1 MSDEEKFEIVLLLGA
16 GASKPAK
23 VPTTKE
29 FVDEFLAKLRHEKKR
44 DELKAVKQIIEILNK
59 NLKKKRERVEVDI
72 EILLEVLEAL
82 ETKEDNKLLYF
93 YENLDE
99 NFLLKGLVEKTNLI
113 KDLKDFIVEKTT
125 VDKEEIHYL
134 SPLKDFIKES
144 RPLRILTVN
153 YDTAIEQ
160 FCEEYKIPYTDG
172 FDLYWNPSNFDDED
186 KYDVHLYKL
195 HGSITWYQTNR
206 KNYLKSLV
214 KPEGNKISL
223 ITKEEARSLILYPA
237 QKWFYSDPILELLL
251 KARKILENND
261 VKVLIVIGFSFRDD
275 HIREI
280 LWNAARKNR
289 DLVIFLIA
297 ENPLEI
303 YEKRLKYYEHGATKI
318 ESSLRGRVICL
329 PYDIEK
335 LLRELYIHYIQK
347 YKNAYV
353 TEKKKK
359 MEIPLLLDKPFFE
372 MIGYYLEV
380 EHISKIEMFLK
391 DYGAD
396 IKKRAFPLYLDCL
409 LEIYLLY
416 VKNPLPER
424 KNELER
430 APSQEEKEI
439 TERKK
444 RLDEFKESIL
454 ELLAES
460 VNFQISAGTNVS
472 ISLSLSANKI
482 KELRHAG
489 SEELN
494 FSILRDHLSNTLS
507 EMKHKKRYLFETFP
521 HSGKYDS
528 VLRLLK
534 NIVDYLDSVGKGS
547 LFFYDMK
554 YYDRIKSFEDERNY
568 EKVLNEIRRIFQ
580 KRGERDL
587 TKYSD
592 YFKEKEIEYI
602 KREVLEM

>member
-1 MSDEEKFEIVLLLGA
+1 MSDGEKFEIVFLLGA

-29 FVDEFLAKLRHEKKR
+29 FVQEFLAELRHEKKR

-59 NLKKKRERVEVDI
+59 NLKKKRKKVEVDI

-82 ETKEDNKLLYF
+82 ETKEDNILLYF
-93 YENLDE
+93 YENLDK
-99 NFLLKGLVEKTNLI
+99 NFLLKGLVEKTHLI

-134 SPLKDFIKES
+134 YPLKDFIKES

-195 HGSITWYQTNR
+195 HGSITWYQTDR

-261 VKVLIVIGFSFRDD
+261 VKVLIIIGYSFRDD

-289 DLVIFLIA
+289 DLTVFLITK
-297 ENPLEI
+297 NPLEI

-318 ESSLRGRVICL
+318 ESSLKDRVICL
-329 PYDIEK
+329 PYDIK
-335 LLRELYIHYIQK
+335 KVLPDLNVHFIRHYRAA
-347 YKNAYV
+347 YKNAKEIEKTVVPIDGAINHNILMDYMRAGHIFYIEKIL
-353 TEKKKK
+353 EKKREGFRKNHYP
-359 MEIPLLLDKPFFE
+359 IFLDALLNIHIFYDVNEAEAKEDYLNVFKEDILNLLEESVTLTVHGFHPKFE
-372 MIGYYLEV
+372 MSLALSE
-380 EHISKIEMFLK
+380 
-391 DYGAD
+391 D
-396 IKKRAFPLYLDCL
+396 
-409 LEIYLLY
+409 Y
-416 VKNPLPER
+416 VKTLKTNGSDRMILPTF
-424 KNELER
+424 KSEL
-430 APSQEEKEI
+430 KH
-439 TERKK
+439 
-444 RLDEFKESIL
+444 
-454 ELLAES
+454 
-460 VNFQISAGTNVS
+460 
-472 ISLSLSANKI
+472 I
-482 KELRHAG
+482 KSRIEV
-489 SEELN
+489 
-494 FSILRDHLSNTLS
+494 
-507 EMKHKKRYLFETFP
+507 KKRYLFRTTKVFRVIESLIDRIINYLTPLIDDKLAFNKNGYYNRIKDFVNRDDYYSKITEIEKKVTKDP
-521 HSGKYDS
+521 GKSHD
-528 VLRLLK
+528 
-534 NIVDYLDSVGKGS
+534 
-547 LFFYDMK
+547 
-554 YYDRIKSFEDERNY
+554 YYDELAEYLKTLEIK
-568 EKVLNEIRRIFQ
+568 
-580 KRGERDL
+580 
-587 TKYSD
+587 
-592 YFKEKEIEYI
+592 YI
-602 KREVLEM
+602 KKNVLEM